1 MHGQRNIKF
10 NDAVNSSGIQSI
22 ELEDNDNK
30 ILENMWQEAVLDSYG
45 IYLDWPGKTTTN
57 LY

>member
-1 MHGQRNIKF
+1 MVLYGQFMMHGQRNIKF

-45 IYLDWPGKTTTN
+45 IYLD
-57 LY
+57 